1 MRAFLVAL
9 ASGFLLAGLASAE
22 SATYVLETPGV
33 V

>member
-1 MRAFLVAL
+1 MLRLVL
-9 ASGFLLAGLASAE
+9 AVTSCLLFAGFASAE